1 MFTSRWQNVASLST
15 HASWDVDGDGG
26 GIGFGGGEGGGRKSS
41 TTGEGD
47 GGAGFGGGEGEGGKS
62 STTGETDDDRAG
74 FGSGETAQ
82 YSQVRGQVAMKC
94 WVLHL

>member
-1 MFTSRWQNVASLST
+1 M
-15 HASWDVDGDGG
+15 HGSWDVNGDGG

-41 TTGEGD
+41 TMGEGD
-47 GGAGFGGGEGEGGKS
+47 GDAGFGGGEGEGGKS
-62 STTGETDDDRAG
+62 STTGENDRAG

>member
-1 MFTSRWQNVASLST
+1 M
-15 HASWDVDGDGG
+15 HGSWDVNGDGG
-26 GIGFGGGEGGGRKSS
+26 GIGFGGGEGGGRKPS
-41 TTGEGD
+41 TMGEGD
-47 GGAGFGGGEGEGGKS
+47 GDAGFGGGEGEGGKS
-62 STTGETDDDRAG
+62 STTGENDRAG